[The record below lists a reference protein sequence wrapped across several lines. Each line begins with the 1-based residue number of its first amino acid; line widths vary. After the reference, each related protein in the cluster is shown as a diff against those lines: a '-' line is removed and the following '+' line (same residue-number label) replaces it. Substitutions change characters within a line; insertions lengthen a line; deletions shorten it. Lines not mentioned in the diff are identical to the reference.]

1 MINVTNTEI
10 MDKKMLL
17 NGEWV
22 SRDEYMEIRD
32 SQDNKLVGT
41 VPLANLDDVEIAL
54 KAAVQGSKRARAMPI
69 HQRIFILRKSAEEL
83 ENRVEEFARVIA
95 LEGIKTIRE
104 ARKEV
109 MRCVE
114 TLRISSEEA
123 RRIKGETIPFDQS
136 PGSENKVGY
145 YTREPVGIILAI
157 TPFNDPLNL
166 VAHKIGPAI
175 AGGNAVILKP
185 HEETPL
191 CALMLAEVLVN
202 SGVPKGVLQVI
213 TGRGE
218 EIGEKLVTDS
228 RIRMVSFTGG
238 RLTGEKIIKMAGLKK
253 VSMELGSNA
262 PTIIMNDADLDLA
275 VPSCVSGAFWAA
287 GQNCLHVQRLL
298 VHRDIYDLFKER
310 FISLS
315 GSYQVGDKFDEK
327 TDMGP
332 LINEEA
338 AKRVEQSV
346 NEALSSGANLL
357 MGGNRNGNFY
367 DPTLLE
373 NVPNNTKLSYEEIY
387 GPVTIIESFTNFE
400 DAVNRA
406 NSVNYGLQAAIFTRN
421 LEVAFKGMANLNVG
435 AVMINESTDYR
446 IDAMPFGGT
455 KGSGLGREGV
465 SFTLMEMTEPK
476 IACFNI

>member
-1 MINVTNTEI
+1 MINMTTTEI
-10 MDKKMLL
+10 MDRKMLL

-32 SQDNKLVGT
+32 PQDGKLVGT
-41 VPLANLDDVEIAL
+41 VPLANLDDVELAL
-54 KAAVQGSKRARAMPI
+54 EAAVHGSERARSMPI
-69 HQRIFILRKSAEEL
+69 HQRISILRKAAEEL
-83 ENRVEEFARVIA
+83 ENRVEAFARVIA

-109 MRCVE
+109 VRCVE

-123 RRIKGETIPFDQS
+123 RRIKGETIPFDQF

-145 YTREPVGIILAI
+145 YLREPVGIILAI

-175 AGGNAVILKP
+175 AGGNAIILKP

-191 CALMLAEVLVN
+191 CALMLAEVLLN
-202 SGVPKGVLQVI
+202 AGLPDGVLQVI
-213 TGRGE
+213 TGLGS
-218 EIGEKLVTDS
+218 EIGEKLVTDP
-228 RIRMVSFTGG
+228 RVRMVSFTGG

-298 VHRDIYDLFKER
+298 VHSDVYELFKER

-315 GSYQVGDKFDEK
+315 GSYQVGDKLDEN

-332 LINEEA
+332 LINEQA
-338 AKRVEQSV
+338 ANRVEESV
-346 NEALSSGANLL
+346 AEALSNGANLL
-357 MGGNRNGNFY
+357 MGGQRNGNFY
-367 DPTLLE
+367 APTLLE
-373 NVPNNTKLSYEEIY
+373 NVPSNTRLSYEEIY

-406 NSVNYGLQAAIFTRN
+406 NSVDYGLQAAIFTRN
-421 LEVAFKGMANLNVG
+421 LETAFKGMANLNVG

-465 SFTLMEMTEPK
+465 SFALMEMTELK
-476 IACFNI
+476 VACFNI

>member
-1 MINVTNTEI
+1 
-10 MDKKMLL
+10 MLL
-17 NGEWV
+17 NGKWI
-22 SRDEYMEIRD
+22 SRDEFMEIRD
-32 SQDNKLVGT
+32 PQDGKLVGM

-54 KAAVQGSKRARAMPI
+54 DAAVRGSERARSMPI
-69 HQRIFILRKSAEEL
+69 HQRISILRKAAEEL
-83 ENRVEEFARVIA
+83 ENRVEEFAQVIA

-109 MRCVE
+109 VRCVE

-145 YTREPVGIILAI
+145 YMREPVGIILAI

-175 AGGNAVILKP
+175 AGGNAIILKP

-191 CALMLAEVLVN
+191 CALMLAEILVN
-202 SGVPKGVLQVI
+202 AGLPEGVLQVI
-213 TGRGE
+213 TGIGS

-228 RIRMVSFTGG
+228 RVRMVSFTGG

-298 VHRDIYDLFKER
+298 VHNDIYELFKKR

-315 GSYQVGDKFDEK
+315 SRYQVGDKLDEN

-346 NEALSSGANLL
+346 NEALSNGAKLL
-357 MGGNRNGNFY
+357 MGGTRNGNFY
-367 DPTLLE
+367 APTLIE
-373 NVPNNTKLSYEEIY
+373 DVPNNVSLTYEEIY
-387 GPVTIIESFTNFE
+387 GPVTIIESFMHVE
-400 DAVNRA
+400 DAINRA
-406 NSVNYGLQAAIFTRN
+406 NSVDYGLQAAIFTRN
-421 LEVAFKGMANLNVG
+421 LETAFKGMADLNVG

-476 IACFNI
+476 VACFNIKSI